1 MYTNGED
8 QLHNVESLG
17 WDDLVTMKRKLS
29 TQIKD
34 LTNTLMDID
43 NNQFRIM
50 NDNIREQ
57 KNNLNNLMQH
67 SKQIRIK
74 IQDQNSKLLSISEKV
89 SQSKNF
95 LSTMEY
101 RTPVEKEDELLQT
114 IQDNQ
119 NLLDQ
124 KSYKSEREKNEI
136 LTLAKDASMKL
147 EAIKVITTVK
157 DQLSKLYTESN
168 DINKSLKELYEQQRL
183 TEVKGAEADDMLY
196 KLMNSKRIL
205 SSDHERFL
213 MEYDKTISQLDII
226 NARLNVMAEMR
237 ERQRQEY
244 GHGLPNDALFRVK
257 ETAKKKLESGSKLSF
272 DELKLLYGEKDQ

>member
-1 MYTNGED
+1 MYKNGED
-8 QLHNVESLG
+8 QLQNVESLG
-17 WDDLVTMKRKLS
+17 WDDLVSMKRKLS
-29 TQIKD
+29 SKIKD
-34 LTNTLMDID
+34 LTNNVIDIE
-43 NNQFRIM
+43 NNQFRVV
-50 NDNIREQ
+50 NDTIREQ
-57 KNNLNNLMQH
+57 KNNLNNLMRQ
-67 SKQIRIK
+67 SKQIRSK
-74 IQDQNSKLLSISEKV
+74 IQNQNSQLLTISEKV

-101 RTPVEKEDELLQT
+101 RMPAEKEDELLQT
-114 IQDNQ
+114 MQDCQ
-119 NLLDQ
+119 NRLDQ
-124 KSYKSEREKNEI
+124 QSYRSEREKNEI

-157 DQLSKLYTESN
+157 DQLSRLYTESD
-168 DINKSLKELYEQQRL
+168 DINKSLKELYEQENL
-183 TEVKGAEADDMLY
+183 TQLKVAEADDMIY
-196 KLMNSKRIL
+196 KLVSSKRNL

-213 MEYDKTISQLDII
+213 MEYDGIISQLDIV

-244 GHGLPNDALFRVK
+244 GRGLPNDALFKVK

>member
-8 QLHNVESLG
+8 QLHNIESLG

-34 LTNTLMDID
+34 LTNTLIDID

-244 GHGLPNDALFRVK
+244 GHGLPSDALFRVK

>member
-43 NNQFRIM
+43 NNQFRILNNNM
-50 NDNIREQ
+50 REQ

-205 SSDHERFL
+205 SSNHERFL

-244 GHGLPNDALFRVK
+244 GHGLPSDALFRVK

>member
-43 NNQFRIM
+43 NNQFRILNNNM
-50 NDNIREQ
+50 REQ

-244 GHGLPNDALFRVK
+244 GHGLPSDALFRVK

>member
-205 SSDHERFL
+205 SSNHERFL

-244 GHGLPNDALFRVK
+244 GHGLPSDALFRVK

>member
-1 MYTNGED
+1 MHTNGED

-43 NNQFRIM
+43 NNQFRIL

-74 IQDQNSKLLSISEKV
+74 IQNQNSKLLSISEKV

-101 RTPVEKEDELLQT
+101 RTPVEKEND
-114 IQDNQ
+114 
-119 NLLDQ
+119 
-124 KSYKSEREKNEI
+124 
-136 LTLAKDASMKL
+136 LA
-147 EAIKVITTVK
+147 
-157 DQLSKLYTESN
+157 SN
-168 DINKSLKELYEQQRL
+168 H
-183 TEVKGAEADDMLY
+183 TG
-196 KLMNSKRIL
+196 
-205 SSDHERFL
+205 
-213 MEYDKTISQLDII
+213 
-226 NARLNVMAEMR
+226 
-237 ERQRQEY
+237 
-244 GHGLPNDALFRVK
+244 
-257 ETAKKKLESGSKLSF
+257 
-272 DELKLLYGEKDQ
+272 